1 MRLYPPHVLMPEIIF
16 YRNNNGTALVQ
27 LHKHTKPH
35 GTVCKDNNHNSV
47 YTSMKQF
54 KIMQIFIRFEINESH
69 RIIYK
74 YLDQFTLNFEKL

>member
-1 MRLYPPHVLMPEIIF
+1 MPEIIF

-27 LHKHTKPH
+27 LYKHTKPH
-35 GTVCKDNNHNSV
+35 GTVCKDNNHYSV

-54 KIMQIFIRFEINESH
+54 KIMQIFIRFEINEHVQSR